1 MSHPP
6 SSAVSATDDSIREKE
21 SDVEQRAAE
30 KDLSNSQTA
39 PEPINPWHPSQF
51 PDGGKDAYLCLLG
64 AFCCL
69 FCSFGW
75 LNCVGVFQNYY
86 ETHQLRDHSS
96 SQVAWISSLQIF
108 VMFFPGPIVGFF
120 YDNHGPT
127 YLIAVG
133 ALFHV
138 FGLMMTS
145 LCTEYYQFILA
156 QGICSPLGLNCIF
169 NAAVSSLPS
178 WFLKK
183 RGLAYGVT
191 AAGSGLGGIIF
202 PIMASHLIPQIGY
215 GWTLRTFAFMI
226 LGLLLI
232 AFATVRSRLP
242 PKIRKF
248 RLQVFIDPFKDLRF
262 TMMVISSFLF
272 FLGLFIPINFIEVEA
287 MTNGMSVHLS
297 SYLLPMLNAARYVSA
312 LFLFPRHSPNK
323 SSIFGRVIPGAL
335 ADKFGPYNLQAVMAF
350 FTGILCLALG
360 LPASGNAAFIIFAAL
375 YGFASGGF
383 VSLAPAQ
390 IAKIS
395 NVQEIGV
402 RTGVLFS
409 CVSFAGL
416 VGNPIAGALVDGTGF
431 DKVNIFAGVVMLAG
445 AVLFVITRMVVTG
458 WKVAQ
463 IA

>member
-1 MSHPP
+1 
-6 SSAVSATDDSIREKE
+6 
-21 SDVEQRAAE
+21 
-30 KDLSNSQTA
+30 
-39 PEPINPWHPSQF
+39 
-51 PDGGKDAYLCLLG
+51 
-64 AFCCL
+64 
-69 FCSFGW
+69 
-75 LNCVGVFQNYY
+75 
-86 ETHQLRDHSS
+86 
-96 SQVAWISSLQIF
+96 
-108 VMFFPGPIVGFF
+108 MFFPGPIVGFF
-120 YDNHGPT
+120 FDNHGPK
-127 YLIAVG
+127 YLLAVG
-133 ALFHV
+133 AFFHV

-145 LCTEYYQFILA
+145 LCSEYYQFILA

-215 GWTLRTFAFMI
+215 GWTMRTFAFVI

-242 PKIRKF
+242 PKTREFK
-248 RLQVFIDPFKDLRF
+248 LHVFADPFKDPRF
-262 TMMVISSFLF
+262 TMMVISSFIF

-287 MTNGMSVHLS
+287 MGKGMSVRLS
-297 SYLLPMLNAARYVSA
+297 SYLLAMLNAA
-312 LFLFPRHSPNK
+312 
-323 SSIFGRVIPGAL
+323 SIFGRIIPGAL

-360 LPASGNAAFIIFAAL
+360 LPASGNAAFIVFAVL

-390 IAKIS
+390 IARIS

-431 DKVNIFAGVVMLAG
+431 HKVNIFAGVVMIVG
-445 AVLFVITRMVVTG
+445 AVLFVFTRMVVTG
-458 WKVAQ
+458 WKVMQ